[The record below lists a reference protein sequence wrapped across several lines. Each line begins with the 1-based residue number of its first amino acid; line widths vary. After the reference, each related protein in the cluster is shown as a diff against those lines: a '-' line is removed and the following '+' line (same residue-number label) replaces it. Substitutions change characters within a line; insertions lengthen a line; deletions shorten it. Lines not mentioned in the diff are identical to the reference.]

1 MSVAIFAVGVLVFFL
16 TVYGTVIAGG
26 LHLTK
31 QQLKTSPELAADLA
45 AEARDPKDGLA
56 TRDVIRADF

>member
-1 MSVAIFAVGVLVFFL
+1 MSIVIFAVGVLVFFF

-31 QQLKTSPELAADLA
+31 QQLETSPELASDLA
-45 AEARDPKDGLA
+45 AGTSHPKDGLG
-56 TRDVIRADF
+56 TRDVMRSDF